1 MIRSGSRRHP
11 RLLFCWAASQ
21 PVKTTLAVV
30 PPSTTVPSINLS
42 AATPVMLIAIG
53 RRNSPTLHQL
63 LTEPVNSL
71 QQQTVSA
78 EIPIASD
85 AKLRHISRGFLSW
98 RFAYAGPRVRRA
110 IVMGPPSA
118 NLHIQRHIAVSTSC
132 LLLDQYLLRRQAMGG
147 PILARGAATSV
158 AHLFTGTRGIIRR
171 GRRKKIVARTRS
183 TIRGMTRLLPA
194 RKPRQPARA
203 VSRAFDR
210 GASLTRRVRASGNR
224 STRGVR
230 TTPGLRQVTVTP
242 VSATSAASAAEN
254 DCT

>member
-1 MIRSGSRRHP
+1 MNPLKKSSRKSYGRSCGGFAHP
-11 RLLFCWAASQ
+11 
-21 PVKTTLAVV
+21 LA
-30 PPSTTVPSINLS
+30 
-42 AATPVMLIAIG
+42 
-53 RRNSPTLHQL
+53 
-63 LTEPVNSL
+63 
-71 QQQTVSA
+71 
-78 EIPIASD
+78 
-85 AKLRHISRGFLSW
+85 
-98 RFAYAGPRVRRA
+98 
-110 IVMGPPSA
+110 PPSA
-118 NLHIQRHIAVSTSC
+118 ASKSSTRRNLTAEEPTSVRTSSHFFVGEECQSNRASLSGAVV
-132 LLLDQYLLRRQAMGG
+132 
-147 PILARGAATSV
+147 LASSV

-183 TIRGMTRLLPA
+183 TIRGTTRLLPA
-194 RKPRQPARA
+194 RKPRQPAPA